1 MDSIALIAPKGSG
14 GVAYVI
20 ERLWEGLRRERLLV
34 SKIVVSGSPTLFHL
48 KHLPHLQDY
57 DTIIIAGSI
66 PPPSHLFIRNE
77 TKVALFVHGFIYHEL
92 GNAIAYGQFREK
104 LGATYSLILF
114 EMARKADRIDAYICH
129 SVTACEANRVYN
141 DFILL
146 PQFVFPEEVQ
156 KRNDDNIQRGS
167 NPQVVTYTSFAN
179 SPRLLKD
186 ETLLSLMRG
195 VSKRLNRQITLVIV
209 NPAEKGPKIE
219 KRGNLIVY
227 RLPFLPRDQFL
238 RLIASSDLYIER
250 CIDEEL
256 RLGSIDAGIVGTPV
270 AKLTH
275 PLFVERQDYKDEVL
289 WAASPREFI
298 DLVSEYMRD
307 AEDKKPIF
315 SRRFREFLLNRRSWD
330 KVKTQLIRLLH
341 LSYNEASSNN

>member
-14 GVAYVI
+14 GVAYVV
-20 ERLWEGLRRERLLV
+20 ERLWEGLRRERLPV

-48 KHLPHLQDY
+48 KHLPQLQNY

-77 TKVALFVHGFIYHEL
+77 TKVALFVHGFIYHET
-92 GNAIAYGQFREK
+92 GNAIAHGRFREK
-104 LGATYSLILF
+104 LGATYSLLLF
-114 EMARKADRIDAYICH
+114 EMARKVDRIDLYICH
-129 SVTACEANRVYN
+129 SVTTCEANRIYN
-141 DFILL
+141 GFILS

-156 KRNDDNIQRGS
+156 KRDEDNIQRGP
-167 NPQVVTYTSFAN
+167 NPQVVAYTSFAN
-179 SPRLLKD
+179 SPRLLKK
-186 ETLLSLMRG
+186 ETLISLMRG
-195 VSKRLNRQITLVIV
+195 VSKRLNRRINLMIV
-209 NPAEKGPKIE
+209 NPAEREPKIE
-219 KRGNLIVY
+219 RWGDLVVY
-227 RLPFLPRDQFL
+227 RLPFLPRNQFL

-256 RLGSIDAGIVGTPV
+256 GNGSIDAGIVGTPV

-289 WAASPREFI
+289 WAASPREFVE
-298 DLVSEYMRD
+298 LVSEYLRD

-315 SRRFREFLLNRRSWD
+315 SRRFREFLLSRRSWD
-330 KVKTQLIRLLH
+330 KVKTPLIRLL
-341 LSYNEASSNN
+341 SSGP